1 MISEINR
8 ELIPLNSAGA
18 VEERYSQS
26 KIISGPRGLAL
37 LQHIFN
43 TALIFAK
50 HVLILDQA

>member
-43 TALIFAK
+43 TALIFT
-50 HVLILDQA
+50 

>member
-8 ELIPLNSAGA
+8 ELIPPNSAGA

-43 TALIFAK
+43 TALIFA
-50 HVLILDQA
+50 